1 MRICDYFLW
10 LLGFSINHNQH
21 VNTFQNVSFLAL
33 QNRISNRIFVSIV
46 MYCPAGKTLE
56 NKIVYIYK

>member
-21 VNTFQNVSFLAL
+21 VNTFQMYLFWHCKIEYQIV
-33 QNRISNRIFVSIV
+33 FVSIV
-46 MYCPAGKTLE
+46 IYCPAGKTLE